1 MDFREW
7 IFIFII
13 SFVTN
18 ATPFFGAPYT
28 IITSTI
34 ILRHGSNFQDLL
46 EGILI
51 SATGATLAKSL
62 MFAIGLILKIPLKR
76 NKNVTFF
83 MQIVKK
89 RSFFLGLLITAILP
103 ILPLDDFFF
112 LIGGTSNA
120 SLVRMLS
127 ITFVAKLI
135 KSGIEIPL
143 EVFGIIVISR
153 HISLEPFI
161 LGIISSIIF
170 TIIGIALFKIDA
182 EKYYTKFL
190 RFISRLKLYS

>member
-1 MDFREW
+1 MDLREW

-34 ILRHGSNFQDLL
+34 ILRHGSYMQDLL
-46 EGILI
+46 VGILI
-51 SATGATLAKSL
+51 SAAGATLAKSV

-76 NKNVTFF
+76 NKNVVFF
-83 MQIVKK
+83 MKLVRK
-89 RSFFLGLLITAILP
+89 RSFFVGLLITALLP

-120 SLVRMLS
+120 SLAKMLS
-127 ITFVAKLI
+127 ITFGAKLI

-143 EVFGIIVISR
+143 EVYGIIVIAR
-153 HISLEPFI
+153 NIRIEPFI
-161 LGIISSIIF
+161 LGIISSLIF
-170 TIIGIALFKIDA
+170 TVLGIALFKVDA
-182 EKYYTKFL
+182 EKLYDRLARILT
-190 RFISRLKLYS
+190 RLKIF